1 AEVARAGV
9 FTIKH
14 VVLPLP
20 GNSVMFPLNPVGEE
34 MLMSLKQDGVDD
46 VILNGHPQKAF
57 DLEGAY
63 RHVMVHPR
71 DFDVKPEPPAAV
83 EEERP
88 ESPGIDAEVAAD
100 RARAEEIGAVRG
112 PRGGMPAAITAAWLR
127 ARFRAEVKRRFKG
140 ASGGGGGGG
149 GVGRGET
156 AVAVA

>member
-1 AEVARAGV
+1 VARAGV

-20 GNSVMFPLNPVGEE
+20 GNSVMFPLNSVGEE

-83 EEERP
+83 EEEGP
-88 ESPGIDAEVAAD
+88 DSPGIDAEVAAD

-112 PRGGMPAAITAAWLR
+112 PRGGMPAPITAAWLR
-127 ARFRAEVKRRFKG
+127 ARFCAEVKRRFKG
-140 ASGGGGGGG
+140 ASGGGGGGS
-149 GVGRGET
+149 VGRGET